1 MGKERGTDLCELA
14 VAGGMVKSKQQD
26 NAEAAL
32 RSRREDKPLYKISD
46 TVAHRPR
53 ISVAVSRNL
62 KKMYQFANKE
72 CFRNFLSLRCDDLNE
87 CKFVFSEIIN

>member
-1 MGKERGTDLCELA
+1 MGKERDTDLCELA
-14 VAGGMVKSKQQD
+14 VAGGVVKSKQQD

-32 RSRREDKPLYKISD
+32 RSRWEDKPLYKISD

-62 KKMYQFANKE
+62 
-72 CFRNFLSLRCDDLNE
+72 
-87 CKFVFSEIIN
+87 